1 MSYMITESES
11 ESESESENEFVF
23 VEEWQSRDAPR
34 QHFASVTRFD
44 RVTALHPGGLVRKL
58 ISLIVVG
65 SMLLVVGAAQASP
78 RSVLKGAVTCLR
90 QPDGIRFCGSL
101 IVDKLPTPV
110 RTLATSWDGTAIDV
124 NFALPRA
131 SATHHGPYPL
141 VMLFH
146 GYGGSKFGL
155 GNGGGGI
162 GSAISS
168 MSPWLNAGY
177 ATFSMSDR
185 GFGESCGTAASRAS
199 VPARECARGYNHL
212 LDTRYEVRDAQYF
225 AGELADG
232 GLVSPTQIAAI
243 GGSYGGGMSM
253 ALAAL
258 KNRVMLTNGRL
269 VRWRSPD
276 GRKMSI
282 AAATPFIPWTDLA
295 ASLVPNGS
303 TLDYVAN
310 APYRGRYGV
319 MKDSYVNALYA
330 AGCNTPTT
338 FCTTTNP
345 NWNLG
350 LWRQRLNQGEPY
362 TGSLVV
368 QILHQTTTYHSS
380 YYINHSEPPAPLLIA
395 NGWTDDL
402 FPADE
407 ALRYYNRTETQYPNA
422 PISLFFGDWGHPRA
436 QNKAADT
443 ARYVA
448 AVHRWLN
455 YYVRGEG
462 HKPFQ
467 GVEALTET
475 CPASAQSGGP
485 YRAADWARL
494 AGGEV
499 RLTSPRAQTIL
510 ADAGS
515 RAIGATFNPIGAGAC
530 ATAPG
535 ATQAGTATYRRA
547 VGLGFTMVGAATVIA
562 DFTLPGANSQVAARL
577 LDVGPNG
584 EETLVSRGLWRPK
597 VSVKPV
603 GQVFQLHPGAWR
615 FAPGHT
621 VKLELLPNDSPYGRE
636 SNGQQDVTVSHLQ
649 LRLPTV
655 GHPGAGGG
663 LVQKPLAKF
672 LPPGYKLAAE
682 FARGQ

>member
-1 MSYMITESES
+1 M
-11 ESESESENEFVF
+11 
-23 VEEWQSRDAPR
+23 
-34 QHFASVTRFD
+34 
-44 RVTALHPGGLVRKL
+44 RKL
-58 ISLIVVG
+58 ISLTIVG
-65 SMLLVVGAAQASP
+65 SMLAVVGAAQASP
-78 RSVLKGAVTCLR
+78 RSVFQGAVRCST

-101 IVDKLPTPV
+101 IVDQLPTPV

-124 NFALPRA
+124 NFALPKA
-131 SATHHGPYPL
+131 SAEHHGPYPL

-146 GYGGSKFGL
+146 GYGGSKLGL

-162 GSAISS
+162 GSAVSS
-168 MSPWLNAGY
+168 MTPWLQAGY

-199 VPARECARGYNHL
+199 VPARECAHGYNHL

-225 AGELADG
+225 AGELADQ
-232 GLVSPTQIAAI
+232 GLVSPTKIAAI

-258 KNRVMLTNGRL
+258 KNRMMLTNGRL
-269 VRWRSPD
+269 VPWRSPA

-295 ASLVPNGS
+295 YSLVPNGS

-319 MKDSYVNALYA
+319 MKDSYVNSLYA
-330 AGCNTPTT
+330 LGCNTPTT

-345 NWNLG
+345 TWNLG

-362 TGSLVV
+362 TGALTAH
-368 QILHQTTTYHSS
+368 ILHQTTAYHSS
-380 YYINHSEPPAPLLIA
+380 YYIDHSEPPAPLLIA

-407 ALRYYNRTETQYPNA
+407 ALRYYNRTKTQYPNT
-422 PISLFFGDWGHPRA
+422 PVSLFFGDWGHPRA

-443 ARYVA
+443 ARYVV
-448 AVHRWLN
+448 AVHAWLD
-455 YYVRGEG
+455 YYLEGRG

-475 CPASAQSGGP
+475 CPASAKSGGP
-485 YRAADWARL
+485 YRASDWARL
-494 AGGEV
+494 APGEL

-510 ADAGS
+510 PNAGS
-515 RAIGATFNPIGAGAC
+515 AAIGAAFNPIAGAGAC

-535 ATQAGTATYRRA
+535 ATQTGTATYRLG
-547 VGLGFTMVGAATVIA
+547 VGRGFTMIGAATVIA
-562 DFTLPGANSQVAARL
+562 DFTLPGADSQVAARL
-577 LDVGPNG
+577 LDVGPDG
-584 EETLVSRGLWRPK
+584 QETLVSRGLWRPQ
-597 VSVKPV
+597 VSAKPV
-603 GQVFQLHPGAWR
+603 GQVFQLHPGGWR

-621 VKLELLPNDSPYGRE
+621 VKLELLPNDAPYGRA
-636 SNGQQDVTVSHLQ
+636 SNGQQEVTVSHLQ

-655 GHPGAGGG
+655 NRPGAAGG
-663 LVQKPLAKF
+663 LVKKPLAKF
-672 LPPGYKLAAE
+672 LPPGYALARE
-682 FARGQ
+682 FAR

>member
-1 MSYMITESES
+1 
-11 ESESESENEFVF
+11 
-23 VEEWQSRDAPR
+23 
-34 QHFASVTRFD
+34 
-44 RVTALHPGGLVRKL
+44 VRKL
-58 ISLIVVG
+58 ISLIVIA
-65 SMLLVVGAAQASP
+65 SMVLVVGSAQASP
-78 RSVLKGAVTCLR
+78 RSVLKGAVTCST

-101 IVDKLPTPV
+101 IVDNVPTPV
-110 RTLATSWDGTAIDV
+110 RTLATSWDGTAVDV
-124 NFALPRA
+124 NFALPKA

-155 GNGGGGI
+155 GTGGGGI

-168 MSPWLNAGY
+168 MRPWLRAGY

-199 VPARECARGYNHL
+199 IPARECAHGYNHL

-225 AGELADG
+225 AGELADQ
-232 GLVSPTQIAAI
+232 GLVSPTRIAAI

-258 KNRVMLTNGRL
+258 KNRVMLPNGRL
-269 VRWRSPD
+269 VPWRSPS
-276 GRKMSI
+276 GRRMSI

-310 APYRGRYGV
+310 APYLGRYGV

-345 NWNLG
+345 DWDLG

-362 TGSLVV
+362 TGSLVHR
-368 QILHQTTTYHSS
+368 ILAQTTTYHSS
-380 YYINHSEPPAPLLIA
+380 YYIDHSEPPAPLLIA

-407 ALRYYNRTETQYPNA
+407 ALRYYNRTETQYPNT

-443 ARYVA
+443 VRYVA
-448 AVHRWLN
+448 AVQRWLS
-455 YYVRGEG
+455 YYVKGQG

-467 GVEALTET
+467 GVQALTET
-475 CPASAQSGGP
+475 CPTSASSAGP
-485 YRAADWARL
+485 YREPAASDDPARRRQPDDRRDPQSDRGRCLCHGIWRDPERHGNLPTGGQARL
-494 AGGEV
+494 HDD
-499 RLTSPRAQTIL
+499 RCRDRDRRRQ
-510 ADAGS
+510 
-515 RAIGATFNPIGAGAC
+515 ATGRQLPGCC
-530 ATAPG
+530 ATARRG
-535 ATQAGTATYRRA
+535 AQRSGNADQPWTVAPAGLARAGTPGVPAAPRWLAICPRPYGQARTAAQRRA
-547 VGLGFTMVGAATVIA
+547 VRQGIQRSTGRDGVAPPAPSSDRRSPRRCGRAGQAA
-562 DFTLPGANSQVAARL
+562 
-577 LDVGPNG
+577 
-584 EETLVSRGLWRPK
+584 
-597 VSVKPV
+597 V
-603 GQVFQLHPGAWR
+603 GQGPATG
-615 FAPGHT
+615 
-621 VKLELLPNDSPYGRE
+621 
-636 SNGQQDVTVSHLQ
+636 
-649 LRLPTV
+649 LR
-655 GHPGAGGG
+655 AC
-663 LVQKPLAKF
+663 A
-672 LPPGYKLAAE
+672 
-682 FARGQ
+682 

>member
-1 MSYMITESES
+1 
-11 ESESESENEFVF
+11 
-23 VEEWQSRDAPR
+23 
-34 QHFASVTRFD
+34 
-44 RVTALHPGGLVRKL
+44 VRKL
-58 ISLIVVG
+58 VSLIVAG

-78 RSVLKGAVTCLR
+78 RSVLQSAVKCST
-90 QPDGIRFCGSL
+90 QPDGVRFCGSL
-101 IVDKLPTPV
+101 VVAKVPTPV

-155 GNGGGGI
+155 GNGGGGV

-168 MSPWLNAGY
+168 MTPWLKAGY

-199 VPARECARGYNHL
+199 VPARECVHGYNHL

-225 AGELADG
+225 AGELADQD
-232 GLVSPTQIAAI
+232 LVSPTRIAAI

-258 KNRVMLTNGRL
+258 KNRVMLPNGGL
-269 VRWRSPD
+269 VPWRSPN
-276 GRKMSI
+276 GKKMSL

-295 ASLVPNGS
+295 YSLVPNGS

-310 APYRGRYGV
+310 SPYRGRYGV
-319 MKDSYVNALYA
+319 MKSSYVNALYA
-330 AGCNTPTT
+330 SGCNTPTT

-350 LWRQRLNQGEPY
+350 LWKQRLNRGEPY
-362 TGSLVV
+362 TGSLVRR
-368 QILHQTTTYHSS
+368 ILHQTTTYHSS
-380 YYINHSEPPAPLLIA
+380 YAINHSQPPAPLLIA

-436 QNKAADT
+436 QNKPADT
-443 ARYVA
+443 TRYVA
-448 AVHRWLN
+448 AVHSWLN
-455 YYVRGEG
+455 YYLKGQG
-462 HKPFQ
+462 HKPVQ
-467 GVEALTET
+467 GVAALTET
-475 CPASAQSGGP
+475 CPGSATSAGP
-485 YRAADWARL
+485 YRASDWARL
-494 AGGEV
+494 APGEV
-499 RLTSPRAQTIL
+499 RLTSPKAQRIRPS
-510 ADAGS
+510 AGDP
-515 RAIGATFNPIGAGAC
+515 AIGAAFNPIGAGAC

-535 ATQAGTATYRRA
+535 ATQPGAATYRLA
-547 VGLGFTMVGAATVIA
+547 VNRGFTMVGAATVIA
-562 DFTLPGANSQVAARL
+562 DFRLEGANSQVAARL
-577 LDVGPNG
+577 LDVVPNG
-584 EETLVSRGLWRPK
+584 RETLISRGLWRPK
-597 VSVKPV
+597 VSAHPV
-603 GQVFQLHPGAWR
+603 RQVFQLHPGGWR
-615 FAPGHT
+615 FAQGHT
-621 VKLELLPNDSPYGRE
+621 VKLELLPNDAPYGRA
-636 SNGQQDVTVSHLQ
+636 SNGQREVTVSHLQ

-655 GHPGAGGG
+655 NRPGAAGGR
-663 LVQKPLAKF
+663 VKKPLPKF
-672 LPPGYKLAAE
+672 LPSGYTLARE
-682 FARGQ
+682 FG